1 MVKDSVGYPFFYI
14 FVKKTYDMKK
24 LLFGLVLLVGG
35 FVNSQEA
42 VYVAGEDEIS
52 WVLQSGFGDKIL
64 APYELESSIGD
75 LTGNMKDS
83 IKSYVNDSLIDLYD
97 PSNGEHPYTK
107 LNTEVVYESHI
118 TQEELNLDFSFDPF
132 AQFIFDSLLV
142 EFKNSGVRLDSGE
155 RYLVLYQL
163 ELHYS
168 PGTPLSGDIYPN
180 SQHIVLK
187 IRRVLS

>member
-1 MVKDSVGYPFFYI
+1 
-14 FVKKTYDMKK
+14 MKK

-35 FVNSQEA
+35 FVNSQETI
-42 VYVAGEDEIS
+42 YVAGDDEVS

-64 APYELESSIGD
+64 APYELEYCIGD
-75 LTGNMKDS
+75 LTANMMDS
-83 IKSYVNDSLIDLYD
+83 IKSFVNDSLIDLYN

-107 LNTEVVYESHI
+107 LNTQVVYENHI

-142 EFKNSGVRLDSGE
+142 EFKNSGVRLDSGD
-155 RYLVLYQL
+155 RYLVIYQL
-163 ELHYS
+163 ELHYN

-180 SQHIVLK
+180 SHHIVLK

>member
-1 MVKDSVGYPFFYI
+1 
-14 FVKKTYDMKK
+14 MKK
-24 LLFGLVLLVGG
+24 LIIGLVLLVNG

-42 VYVAGEDEIS
+42 VYVAGEDEVS
-52 WVLQSGFGDKIL
+52 WVLQSGYGEKIL
-64 APYELESSIGD
+64 SQYQLESSVGD
-75 LTGNMKDS
+75 LTANMIDS
-83 IKSYVNDSLIDLYD
+83 VKSYFNDSLIDLYD

-132 AQFIFDSLLV
+132 AQFIFDSLLI
-142 EFKNSGVRLDSGE
+142 EFKNSGVRLDVGE
-155 RYLVLYQL
+155 RYLVFYQL

-168 PGTPLSGDIYPN
+168 PGTPLLGDVYPI

-187 IRRVLS
+187 IRRVLG